1 MSVILFPPLLVHT
14 AVFPKAPFMQM
25 QNHERRVLETIRALR
40 EWFRLIP
47 NLRLVII
54 DGSGFDW
61 SSQMTKCF
69 PDKEVE
75 CLSHVNNRDMV
86 ERFGG
91 GYGESE
97 TLNYAI
103 SNSLTLKKHPIF
115 MKCTGKYWVE
125 NIRDISKN
133 DLMGTFKCKAIFKI
147 MDWKLLYINT
157 VFYVANVEQYTQ
169 NFTETYK
176 YINDHNGNDIEH
188 VMAQLILKNKMKAY
202 QLGFI
207 PKIRGW
213 SAHIDQ
219 ELIVDDSLKSFLR
232 SAKYKLLSYLL

>member
-1 MSVILFPPLLVHT
+1 MSALSFPPLLVHT
-14 AVFPKAPFMQM
+14 AVFPKAPYMQM
-25 QNHERRVLETIRALR
+25 QNHERRVAETIRALR
-40 EWFRLIP
+40 EWFKLIP

-61 SSQMTKCF
+61 SGQMTKYF
-69 PDKEVE
+69 PDKKVE
-75 CLSHVNNRDMV
+75 CLLHVNDRDMV

-97 TLNYAI
+97 TVNYAI
-103 SNSLTLKKHPIF
+103 SNSLILKKYPIF

-125 NIRDISKN
+125 NINDISKS
-133 DLMGTFKCKAIFKI
+133 DLLGSFKCKAVFNVI
-147 MDWKLLYINT
+147 DWKLLYINT
-157 VFYVANVEQYTQ
+157 VFYVANVEQFVQ

-188 VMAQLILKNKMKAY
+188 VMAQIILRNKMTGY

-219 ELIVDDSLKSFLR
+219 ELTVDNSLRSLIR
-232 SAKYKLLSYLL
+232 SAKYKVLSYIL

>member
-1 MSVILFPPLLVHT
+1 MSILFPPLLVHT
-14 AVFPKAPFMQM
+14 AVFPKAPYMQM
-25 QNHERRVLETIRALR
+25 QNHERRILETIRALR

-54 DGSGFDW
+54 DGSDFDW
-61 SSQMTKCF
+61 SSQMAKYF

-75 CLSHVNNRDMV
+75 CLSHVNDRGMV

-97 TLNYAI
+97 TMNYAI
-103 SNSLTLKKHPIF
+103 SNSLILKKYPIF
-115 MKCTGKYWVE
+115 MKCTGKYWVD
-125 NIRDISKN
+125 NIRNISKS
-133 DLMGTFKCKAIFKI
+133 DLMGSFKCKAVFKI
-147 MDWKLLYINT
+147 RGWKLLYINT
-157 VFYVANVEQYTQ
+157 VFYIVNVDQYVQ

-188 VMAQLILKNKMKAY
+188 VMAQLILKNNMTGY

-207 PKIRGW
+207 PKIKGW

-219 ELIVDDSLKSFLR
+219 ELTVDNSMMSFIR
-232 SAKYKLLSYLL
+232 AAKYKVLSYVL